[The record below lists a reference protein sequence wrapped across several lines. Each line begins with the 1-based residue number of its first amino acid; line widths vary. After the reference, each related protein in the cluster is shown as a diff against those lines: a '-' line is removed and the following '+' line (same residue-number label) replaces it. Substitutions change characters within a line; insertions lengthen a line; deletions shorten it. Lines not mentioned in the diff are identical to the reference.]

1 MAESTTDTFT
11 DFRNQILDG
20 SIANWEDV
28 SSQMDTVTDKP
39 HQRINADP
47 ENVCN
52 GLVKLV
58 LTLLEV
64 IRKLMVKQALRRV
77 EGGMLSE
84 DEIER
89 LGSTLMKLEEKMGEL
104 KEQFGL
110 TDDDLKIDLGPLGE
124 LG

>member
-1 MAESTTDTFT
+1 MAESTTNTFT

-52 GLVKLV
+52 GLVILV

-64 IRKLMVKQALRRV
+64 VRKLMVKQALRRV
-77 EGGMLSE
+77 EGGMLSG

>member
-1 MAESTTDTFT
+1 
-11 DFRNQILDG
+11 
-20 SIANWEDV
+20 
-28 SSQMDTVTDKP
+28 MDTVTDKP

>member
-1 MAESTTDTFT
+1 
-11 DFRNQILDG
+11 
-20 SIANWEDV
+20 
-28 SSQMDTVTDKP
+28 MDTVTDKP

-52 GLVKLV
+52 GLVILV

-64 IRKLMVKQALRRV
+64 VRKLMVKQALRRV
-77 EGGMLSE
+77 EGGMLSG